1 MSYKLIQ
8 VYIDFYCKPVQIN
21 STGASFFSP
30 TDSHSATPMPPRK
43 EAPLYSQQA
52 EHITIFRMA
61 SYRFFYLIFN

>member
-8 VYIDFYCKPVQIN
+8 VYIDFYCKPVHIN

-43 EAPLYSQQA
+43 EAPLYSRQA
-52 EHITIFRMA
+52 EHINFQNGVIQVFL
-61 SYRFFYLIFN
+61 FDF